1 MLRRTHHRMIS
12 RAPRLLHKIPQ
23 HRTFTVTSTLLLPPV
38 VFTGLLIALWTWKSF
53 MLVLFQNKIIYMP
66 FLPPNA
72 RQEKISDYSKQC
84 GTISWR
90 EERIRSTD
98 GTAISLC
105 ISDIVGKEHSKGKAS
120 KRVYILY
127 FQGYFSSFSFPSSG

>member
-1 MLRRTHHRMIS
+1 MLRRPHHRTIS
-12 RAPRLLHKIPQ
+12 RAPHLLHKAPQ
-23 HRTFTVTSTLLLPPV
+23 HRPLTVISTLLVPPV
-38 VFTGLLIALWTWKSF
+38 VFTGLLITLWTWKSL

-84 GTISWR
+84 GAISWR

-105 ISDIVGKEHSKGKAS
+105 VSDVVGKGDSKGKER

-127 FQGYFSSFSFPSSG
+127 FQGYFFLFLFSF